1 MALAQAIR
9 DSLRPSQIITWT
21 RGDNTPENLTGATL
35 TGKIRGNV
43 TGTVRDI
50 AGTLTVTDGANG
62 VFTWAYHAD
71 DVADAGRFMVQFK
84 ATFDSEPSPARTIA
98 SEWFVYEA
106 F

>member
-1 MALAQAIR
+1 MALAQAIQ

-21 RGDNTPENLTGATL
+21 RGDGTAENLTDATL
-35 TGKIRGNV
+35 TGKIRDNV
-43 TGTVRDI
+43 TGVVRDI
-50 AGTLTVTDGANG
+50 AGALTVTDATAG

-71 DVADAGRFMVQFK
+71 DVADAGKFMVQFK
-84 ATFDSEPSPARTIA
+84 ATFGDDPTPARTIA

>member
-21 RGDNTPENLTGATL
+21 RGDGTAENLTGATL
-35 TGKIRGNV
+35 TGKIRDNV
-43 TGTVRDI
+43 AGVVRDI
-50 AGTLTVTDGANG
+50 AGTLTVTDGSAG
-62 VFTWAYHAD
+62 VFAWAYHAD

-84 ATFDSEPSPARTIA
+84 ATFGDNPSPARTIA

>member
-1 MALAQAIR
+1 MALAQAVK

-21 RGDNTPENLTGATL
+21 RGDGTPENLTGATL
-35 TGKIRGNV
+35 TGKIRDNATGV
-43 TGTVRDI
+43 TRDS
-50 AGTLTVTDGANG
+50 AGDLTVTDGADG

-71 DVADAGRFMVQFK
+71 DVATAGKFMVQFK
-84 ATFDSEPSPARTIA
+84 ATFGDNPSPARTIA

>member
-1 MALAQAIR
+1 MALAQAIQ

-35 TGKIRGNV
+35 TGKIRNNV

-84 ATFDSEPSPARTIA
+84 ATFGDNPSPVRTIA

>member
-1 MALAQAIR
+1 MALAQAIQ

-35 TGKIRGNV
+35 TGKIRDNA

-50 AGTLTVTDGANG
+50 AGTLTVTAGANG

-84 ATFDSEPSPARTIA
+84 ATFGDNPSPVRTIA

>member
-1 MALAQAIR
+1 MALAQAIQ

-21 RGDNTPENLTGATL
+21 RGDGVAENLTGATL
-35 TGKIRGNV
+35 TGKIRDNT
-43 TGTVRDI
+43 TGDIRSI
-50 AGTLTVTDGANG
+50 AGDLDVTDGASG

-71 DVADAGRFMVQFK
+71 DVATAGRFMVQFT
-84 ATFDSEPSPARTIA
+84 ATFGDDPSPARTIA

>member
-1 MALAQAIR
+1 MALAQAIQ

-35 TGKIRGNV
+35 TGKIRDNV

-84 ATFDSEPSPARTIA
+84 ATFGDNPSPVRTTA